1 MTSEVRQREF
11 LVMPSYPTGNE
22 LLTGRMKVRGQYVS
36 LALRQAFPDY
46 DFERL
51 PENSRYDIHH
61 RIQTVGPL
69 DANIFGRKVYE
80 WGFRKREVSE

>member
-22 LLTGRMKVRGQYVS
+22 LLTGRTKVRGQYVS
-36 LALRQAFPDY
+36 LALCNAFPDY
-46 DFERL
+46 DFVRL
-51 PENSRYDIHH
+51 TENSDYDIHH

-80 WGFRKREVSE
+80 WGFRKKEVSE